1 NVYLRSE
8 SGETLDSCLDPLGL
22 VPKLLRHFDLSG
34 TVCLRF
40 VDPYGDTVFNYLQ
53 APVLLGELAGI
64 RPRLD
69 DRTRA
74 LIDALIPGAERPRFN
89 LCGTGSGS
97 VVPRIT
103 AMPAAQ
109 ICGRH
114 SLPERYGVYPL
125 PWLAWPQPS

>member
-1 NVYLRSE
+1 MGINVYLRSE

-74 LIDALIPGAERPRFN
+74 LIDALIPMAERVESGSHLYLHFVGDWCGRPLTN
-89 LCGTGSGS
+89 VGTG
-97 VVPRIT
+97 R
-103 AMPAAQ
+103 
-109 ICGRH
+109 
-114 SLPERYGVYPL
+114 
-125 PWLAWPQPS
+125 

>member
-1 NVYLRSE
+1 MGINVYLRSE

-34 TVCLRF
+34 TACLRF

-74 LIDALIPGAERPRFN
+74 LIDALIPMAERVE
-89 LCGTGSGS
+89 SGS
-97 VVPRIT
+97 HLYLHFV
-103 AMPAAQ
+103 
-109 ICGRH
+109 GD
-114 SLPERYGVYPL
+114 
-125 PWLAWPQPS
+125 